1 MTHSASRKTAAPGG
15 TAPASAGSSPS
26 RRQMTVRLG
35 DLDIA
40 PENLR
45 HGEAPDDDIPQL
57 ADTIAAAG
65 LLQFPTVR
73 PGKGDEAAHMVLD
86 GRRRL
91 LALRILRDRGV
102 IDDDHSVEVFIETDR
117 ARQAAAV
124 VLTNTAVPVHVADV
138 IAAIGRML
146 KARLGLKAIART
158 LGYGEVEIRRLAAL
172 SALPAAALEA
182 LKSGRITLRQARLL
196 ARLKDADAQAEMAQ
210 AVLDGHGL
218 PEWRIQ
224 EQLGQGRIT
233 DRDPRCGLV
242 TPALYAAEGGR
253 TEVDLFGELPPVL
266 LDPEAMTR
274 AWIKRAAEM
283 AAPFEA
289 EGLSIRLCPGDDGE
303 EGGPDLPEDLEQLY
317 YAYGGLSD
325 EATLVY
331 REARD
336 RAQAAAEAVAT
347 LEPGMSDEEVAGRR
361 TAFVRARIAQD
372 QAGSGQRLATLLVFR
387 PSLRTGVEID
397 CYAPVE
403 IVEAVTSSDE
413 ASDDADVEV
422 EVAGR
427 RTAGGRYAPPRA
439 EAPAPE
445 VEGVSHVLH
454 ATRTD
459 MATRG
464 LVRALAETPEVA
476 LTVLAARLFASLA
489 VWPPVGRT
497 EAALAITTTAFSPT
511 GGRIVETLD
520 GAVRERLDAHRLAWE
535 ASGLT
540 TIAWVHAMEAGD
552 RLDLLAELTALC
564 LDLREDRT
572 SLVRQS
578 ARADAAEIADLCDA
592 DIARWWTPD
601 GAYLRPHSREQL
613 LTMLERMGAET
624 EAPARMR
631 KGDLVAW
638 TEDQAA
644 ARRWAP
650 ACLAWNRSADDADVA
665 DRVAAGSD
673 DEPDAV
679 SGAQADEG
687 TETASGG
694 DVGEQTGE
702 RQIGPGD
709 PEGDTDG
716 VPEGVLGAVA
726 GSDGEAEGDE
736 LHGDAAWGVGVFVV
750 TQAGEA
756 VLASGSLDAATAG
769 DEAA

>member
-1 MTHSASRKTAAPGG
+1 MTRSASRKTAASGG
-15 TAPASAGSSPS
+15 VTAPASAASAPS

-45 HGEAPDDDIPQL
+45 HEEAPDDDIPQL

-65 LLQFPTVR
+65 LLQYPTVR
-73 PGKGDEAAHMVLD
+73 PGAGDEAAHMVLD

-91 LALRILRDRGV
+91 LALRLLRDGGV
-102 IDDDHSVEVFIETDR
+102 INDDHPVEVFVETDR

-146 KARLGLKAIART
+146 KARLGVKAIARA

-172 SALPAAALEA
+172 SALPAVALEA
-182 LKSGRITLRQARLL
+182 LKTGRITLRQARLL

-242 TPALYAAEGGR
+242 TPDLYAAEGGR

-266 LDPEAMTR
+266 LDPEALTR
-274 AWIKRAAEM
+274 GWIKRAAEM
-283 AAPFEA
+283 AATFEA

-317 YAYGGLSD
+317 YAYGGLSE
-325 EATLVY
+325 EATHVY
-331 REARD
+331 REARE
-336 RAQAAAEAVAT
+336 RAQAAAEAVEA
-347 LEPGMSDEEVAGRR
+347 LDPGTSDEDVAERR
-361 TAFVRARIAQD
+361 AAYVRARVAQD

-397 CYAPVE
+397 CYAPAE
-403 IVEAVTSSDE
+403 LMEAPTSSDE
-413 ASDDADVEV
+413 GADEVDVEA

-427 RTAGGRYAPPRA
+427 RTALSRYAPPRA

-464 LVRALAETPEVA
+464 LIRALAETPEVA
-476 LTVLAARLFASLA
+476 LTVLTARLFASLA
-489 VWPPVGRT
+489 VWPPVGRA
-497 EAALAITTTAFSPT
+497 EAALAITTTAFNPT
-511 GGRIVETLD
+511 GGRIVEALD
-520 GAVRERLDAHRLAWE
+520 GAVRERLGAHRLAWE

-540 TIAWVHAMEAGD
+540 AIAWVHAMEAGD
-552 RLDLLAELTALC
+552 RLDLLAELTALS

-572 SLVRQS
+572 SLVRTS
-578 ARADAAEIADLCDA
+578 ARAEAAEIADLCDA

-631 KGDLVAW
+631 KGDLVVW

-644 ARRWAP
+644 ARHWAP
-650 ACLAWNRSADDADVA
+650 PCLAWHPLADEPDEGRIDA
-665 DRVAAGSD
+665 D
-673 DEPDAV
+673 DEPDTDPDV
-679 SGAQADEG
+679 ENENG
-687 TETASGG
+687 TEAGPGG
-694 DVGEQTGE
+694 DVGGQTDESGVT
-702 RQIGPGD
+702 PGD
-709 PEGDTDG
+709 PEVGGETEEDG
-716 VPEGVLGAVA
+716 LR
-726 GSDGEAEGDE
+726 
-736 LHGDAAWGVGVFVV
+736 GDAAWGVGVFVV
-750 TQAGEA
+750 TPTGEA
-756 VLASGSLDAATAG
+756 ALVSADPNEAPADDAAA
-769 DEAA
+769 

>member
-1 MTHSASRKTAAPGG
+1 MTRSASRKSAAPGG
-15 TAPASAGSSPS
+15 VTTPVPAASASS

-35 DLDIA
+35 DLVIA

-73 PGKGDEAAHMVLD
+73 PGTGDEAAHMVLD

-91 LALRILRDRGV
+91 LALRLLRDRGV
-102 IDDDHSVEVFIETDR
+102 IDDDHPVEVFVETDR

-146 KARLGLKAIART
+146 KARLGVKAIARA

-172 SALPAAALEA
+172 SALPAVALEA
-182 LKSGRITLRQARLL
+182 LKTGRITLRQARLL
-196 ARLKDADAQAEMAQ
+196 ARMKDADAQAEMAQ

-242 TPALYAAEGGR
+242 TSALYAAEGGR
-253 TEVDLFGELPPVL
+253 TEADLFGELPSVL
-266 LDPEAMTR
+266 LDPEALTR
-274 AWIKRAAEM
+274 AWLGRAAVV

-289 EGLSIRLCPGDDGE
+289 EGLSVRLNPGDEGE
-303 EGGPDLPEDLEQLY
+303 DSGPDMPEDLEQLY

-325 EATLVY
+325 EATVAY

-336 RAQAAAEAVAT
+336 RAQAAAEAVAAV
-347 LEPGMSDEEVAGRR
+347 EPETADDDRAEALD
-361 TAFVRARIAQD
+361 AFVRARIAQD
-372 QAGSGQRLATLLVFR
+372 QAGAGQRLATVLVLR

-397 CYAPVE
+397 CYGPVE
-403 IVEAVTSSDE
+403 AEIDPARSADDE
-413 ASDDADVEV
+413 ADEVDAAPEAPGRP
-422 EVAGR
+422 VARSG
-427 RTAGGRYAPPRA
+427 YAPPRA
-439 EAPAPE
+439 EAPTPE

-459 MATRG
+459 TATRG
-464 LVRALAETPEVA
+464 LIRALADAPEVA
-476 LTVLAARLFASLA
+476 LTALVARLFGTMA
-489 VWPPVGRT
+489 VWPPVGRS
-497 EAALAITTTAFSPT
+497 EAALAISASAFSPT
-511 GGRIVETLD
+511 GGRVVEALD
-520 GAVRERLDAHRLAWE
+520 GAVRERLDERRRAWE

-540 TIAWVHAMEAGD
+540 IIAWVHAMGPAD
-552 RLDLLAELTALC
+552 RLGVLAELTALS

-572 SLVRQS
+572 SLVRKA
-578 ARADAAEIADLCDA
+578 ARTEAAEIADLCGA
-592 DIARWWTPD
+592 DIAKWWTPD

-624 EAPARMR
+624 DAAARLR

-638 TEDQAA
+638 TEDQAK
-644 ARRWAP
+644 ARNWAP
-650 ACLAWNRSADDADVA
+650 ACLSWGLDPDDAGDALAA
-665 DRVAAGSD
+665 DADASDAEHAAAADGRPDGGEDAGD
-673 DEPDAV
+673 DAEA
-679 SGAQADEG
+679 GDE
-687 TETASGG
+687 A
-694 DVGEQTGE
+694 
-702 RQIGPGD
+702 
-709 PEGDTDG
+709 TDS
-716 VPEGVLGAVA
+716 EAA
-726 GSDGEAEGDE
+726 AKEAE
-736 LHGDAAWGVGVFVV
+736 WGVGVFVV
-750 TQAGEA
+750 TPAGEA
-756 VLASGSLDAATAG
+756 ALVGSGPVNAVVDDAAA
-769 DEAA
+769 